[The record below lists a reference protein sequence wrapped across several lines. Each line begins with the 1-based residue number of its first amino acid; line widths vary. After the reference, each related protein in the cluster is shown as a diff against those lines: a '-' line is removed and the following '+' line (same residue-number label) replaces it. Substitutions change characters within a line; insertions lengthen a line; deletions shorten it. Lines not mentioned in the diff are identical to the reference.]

1 MVRWF
6 FRKFQKFCD
15 TEDFNFTYTLDINW
29 SKSNEWCNRKMNWHF
44 SHKYMPNCY
53 ELHKIKKSN
62 NQWNCIYVQS
72 NLSKKYWDI
81 FFVGLALYVDLE
93 SGGKKWAISYIFIKI
108 NLDTS
113 CNKLIIT
120 ETEITNFIYK
130 KKETIILFISLL
142 KWISQY
148 VWLTLNLGSS
158 CNKLIIIETE
168 ITNFIY
174 IKSRKQ

>member
-1 MVRWF
+1 MVPKILTSLIPWILIGP
-6 FRKFQKFCD
+6 KGMNDAIEKWIDISVTNICQIVMSSIKSKSQIIN
-15 TEDFNFTYTLDINW
+15 EIVFTYNPTYQRSIET
-29 SKSNEWCNRKMNWHF
+29 S
-44 SHKYMPNCY
+44 
-53 ELHKIKKSN
+53 
-62 NQWNCIYVQS
+62 
-72 NLSKKYWDI
+72 

-93 SGGKKWAISYIFIKI
+93 SAGKKWAISYIFMKI
-108 NLDTS
+108 NVDTS

>member
-1 MVRWF
+1 MNDAIEKSIDISVTNICQIVMSSI
-6 FRKFQKFCD
+6 KSKSQIIN
-15 TEDFNFTYTLDINW
+15 EIVFTYNPTYQRSIET
-29 SKSNEWCNRKMNWHF
+29 S
-44 SHKYMPNCY
+44 
-53 ELHKIKKSN
+53 
-62 NQWNCIYVQS
+62 
-72 NLSKKYWDI
+72 